1 LQQQIPHA
9 SDQITAWPI
18 EIAVTTIMIATM
30 IASMNRIL
38 ATLAV
43 AADTPENPK
52 NPDDNGNLKK
62 D

>member
-1 LQQQIPHA
+1 
-9 SDQITAWPI
+9 
-18 EIAVTTIMIATM
+18 MIATM

-38 ATLAV
+38 AILAV